1 MQRTRR
7 LFPVLGL
14 AFGILSVPS
23 VGHSQ
28 TAENSV
34 LVVGVSKGTKVD
46 QRLTR
51 ALSEHLERTG
61 QSSVITENLSSS
73 ERRCSTQECYEPIA
87 QRTNAKLLLSAQ
99 IQQNEPGTYYIQMG
113 MFDAVRLVPYQAS
126 ASCERCGTS
135 ELLSM
140 LSDTADKLIQQSRK
154 APVVPSPS
162 TAKPVPET
170 AAAPNPEPVPA
181 TKQPDSQPAVGSDAK
196 ADTVTTEPVKEPS
209 EPSVRKAA
217 PKPDPTSPSASPDTP
232 ALAETPRFNPY
243 SGDRRALIGILTGLS
258 IAGVGLGVTL
268 LTMDRKGTG
277 LPDQIQCDQQV
288 KQGDKCVFNN
298 TALYGTSFAVAGASI
313 IGLTLALSLRSTPRS
328 TPRAETPGPRLL
340 SIRLVP
346 VAKSYA
352 MAEVR

>member
-154 APVVPSPS
+154 AQVVPSPS
-162 TAKPVPET
+162 TAKPAPET

-196 ADTVTTEPVKEPS
+196 ADTVTTEPAKEPS

-243 SGDRRALIGILTGLS
+243 SGDRRALIGVLTALS
-258 IAGVGLGVTL
+258 MVGIAAGVTFQAF
-268 LTMDRKGTG
+268 
-277 LPDQIQCDQQV
+277 DQGKALMPNDA
-288 KQGDKCVFNN
+288 KCPTKDDPSADCIWN
-298 TALYGTSFAVAGASI
+298 TKPAYAVGYGFAAASL
-313 IGLTLALSLRSTPRS
+313 IGLTIALATPNRPNQEQPKTRVVSITLLPSSKHST
-328 TPRAETPGPRLL
+328 TG
-340 SIRLVP
+340 
-346 VAKSYA
+346 
-352 MAEVR
+352 EVR